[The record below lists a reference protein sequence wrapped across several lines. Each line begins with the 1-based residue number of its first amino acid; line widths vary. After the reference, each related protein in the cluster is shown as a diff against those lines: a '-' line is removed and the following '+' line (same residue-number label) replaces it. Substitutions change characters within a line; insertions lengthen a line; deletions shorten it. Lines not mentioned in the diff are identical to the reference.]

1 MYQRMMNRP
10 SKTDPDP
17 LRLKK
22 ERAISAAFFQYLA
35 STGPFKSWKERQD
48 NYEEFMVS
56 FELHFILFHS
66 HHNTQPKDPIAV
78 WNALQCHDETY
89 ELAQFAKMILTVV
102 VNQAGCERVF
112 SDLKI
117 KQTQRRNR
125 LGLAKLEKMTKVS
138 S

>member
-1 MYQRMMNRP
+1 MMDRP
-10 SKTDPDP
+10 SNTDPEP

-22 ERAISAAFFQYLA
+22 EHAISAAFFQYLT
-35 STGPFKSWKERQD
+35 STGPFKSWKEQQD
-48 NYEEFMVS
+48 TYEEFMVS
-56 FELHFILFHS
+56 FALQFCLFNS
-66 HHNTQPKDPIAV
+66 HHNPQPKDPIAV

-89 ELAQFAKMILTVV
+89 ELAQFAKMILTIM

-112 SDLKI
+112 LDLKI
-117 KQTQRRNR
+117 KQTQHHNQ